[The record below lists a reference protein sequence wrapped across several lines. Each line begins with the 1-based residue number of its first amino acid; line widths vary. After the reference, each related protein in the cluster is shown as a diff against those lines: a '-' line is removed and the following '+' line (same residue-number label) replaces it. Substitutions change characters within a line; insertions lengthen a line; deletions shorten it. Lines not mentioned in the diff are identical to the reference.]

1 MELKGKL
8 ARIIVYGCQMNER
21 DSETV
26 AGYLRDFGCD
36 ITEDIN
42 KASLILYMTC
52 CVRGNAEDRAL
63 GNLAE
68 AKRLKKSRP
77 DLVVG
82 VCGCMVQEEWVQG
95 ELAGRLSWIDLAFGT
110 HNLHRLPELLARLEA
125 GERVIEVW
133 DNAQEV
139 VEDLPVIRKDGLK
152 AFVNITYGC
161 DNFCTYCIVPY
172 VRGRERS
179 RRASDILD
187 ECMAAVSSGA
197 REVTLLGQNVNAYGK
212 GIFASSEG
220 EPTDFPS
227 LLVMLDGKLPEG
239 IWLRFTTSHPRFADD
254 AMIGALM
261 SCGKVCEQYHLPLQA
276 GSDRV
281 LKAMNR
287 GYTSAQYLD
296 LLDRVRKAVPGCAIT
311 SDIMV
316 GFPGETEEDFLDT
329 LETVSRARFDAAF
342 TFIYSPRQ
350 GTAASLMPDQV
361 PEEVKKDRIR
371 RLIDL
376 QNAISLDVNRG
387 LVGKVLEVLVEG
399 PSQKDASVMAGRS
412 RTNKMVHWTDDG
424 TLRRG
429 DRAGILIEKARTF
442 VLHGRRAEPAA
453 NQRKV

>member
-8 ARIIVYGCQMNER
+8 AKIIVYGCQMNER

-26 AGYLRDFGCD
+26 AGYLRDFGCG
-36 ITEDIN
+36 ITEDMGQ
-42 KASLILYMTC
+42 ASLILYMTC

-68 AKRLKKSRP
+68 AKRLKKFRP
-77 DLVVG
+77 GLVVG

-95 ELAGRLSWIDLAFGT
+95 ELSGRLSWIDLAFGT
-110 HNLHRLPELLARLEA
+110 HNLHKLPELLARLET

-133 DNAQEV
+133 DNAQDV

-187 ECMAAVSSGA
+187 ECRAAVAAGA

-212 GIFASSEG
+212 GIEASSAG
-220 EPTDFPS
+220 EATDFPA
-227 LLVMLDGKLPEG
+227 LLKMLDRQLPEG
-239 IWLRFTTSHPRFADD
+239 TWLRFTTSHPRFADD
-254 AMIGALM
+254 AMIEAI
-261 SCGKVCEQYHLPLQA
+261 SSSGKVCEHYHLPLQA
-276 GSDRV
+276 GSDMV

-287 GYTSAQYLD
+287 GYTSGEYLE
-296 LLDRVRKAVPGCAIT
+296 LLGKVREAVPGCAIT

-329 LETVSRARFDAAF
+329 LETVRKARFDAAF

-350 GTAASLMPDQV
+350 GTAAYKMPDQV
-361 PEEVKKDRIR
+361 PEEAKKDRIR
-371 RLIDL
+371 RLIEL
-376 QNAISLDVNRG
+376 QNGISLDVNRG
-387 LVGKVLEVLVEG
+387 LLGKSLEVLVEG
-399 PSQKDASVMAGRS
+399 SSQRDASVMAGRS
-412 RTNKMVHWTDDG
+412 RTNKMVHWPDDG

-429 DRAGILIEKARTF
+429 DRARILIEKARTF
-442 VLHGRRAEPAA
+442 VLHGRKEDNTGR
-453 NQRKV
+453 